1 MALQSSGELTF
12 TQVAGELSFST
23 DDMSL
28 RGMSAEAGK
37 TVPDSLNEFYGYSSV
52 VLATLGTITRTST
65 AYTSMNFTQAIT
77 NNGGG
82 PISAYGYQYGTSGYT
97 STITISNSNPGSSFS
112 WSIGSLA
119 ANTNYYVRG
128 WVTNEAGTTY
138 NSGGTFSTNAYPAA
152 GTLQTSYCSGCI
164 LYYRY
169 HNGSGGTYDVSQG
182 QNDQACTCGSYAYK
196 IVSLVCGGDPYI
208 CCNTPCGYLENDDY
222 SGLNSAITCAGSGYY
237 NCTLGAY
244 AGDTSADCVLYWGQ
258 GTSFGDSTYG
268 TTNTYSAGSGRCT
281 GNSYDNYM

>member
-152 GTLQTSYCSGCI
+152 GTLQTSYCSSCI

-182 QNDQACTCGSYAYK
+182 QNDQACTCGSYAYR
-196 IVSLVCGGDPYI
+196 IVSLVCSGDPYI
-208 CCNTPCGYLENDDY
+208 CCNTPCGYLGNDDY
-222 SGLNSAITCAGSGYY
+222 SGLNSAITCAGGGYY

-244 AGDTSADCVLYWGQ
+244 AGDTGADCVLYWGQ